1 VGSEEVVIMR
11 TETLPDPADG
21 GPSDRD
27 RRAVLGHLAT
37 WEEHSLLTSEQARAI
52 REFEGR
58 PKEPR
63 RRVPPITEVIGYLGA
78 ALAVAAGVALVGPRW
93 DEIGHPTR
101 LVGAAGIA
109 ALTLVAGWLLRKTT
123 EPAIERL
130 AGVLWTLS
138 VGAVAGFVGLL
149 LLDLPVGRDPA
160 DWAGFV
166 VGATVALY
174 AGLLLA
180 LRPCAP
186 LQVAMYGGALGT
198 IGGGMAWAAQAG
210 WTWPD
215 ANPWLFGVAML
226 ALSGL
231 WIAAGET
238 GRLRPKNA
246 AMLIGS
252 AGAIWAPLFAL
263 TWIGF
268 GLLLGVATAV
278 ALLAASVW
286 LHRTEMLV
294 LGGLGL
300 FGYLVGAIGHFLAD
314 SVGLPIALLLSGLVL
329 LGVAIAMARLRKS
342 AL

>member
-1 VGSEEVVIMR
+1 MR
-11 TETLPDPADG
+11 TETLPDRTDG
-21 GPSDRD
+21 GTSDRD

-37 WEEHSLLTSEQARAI
+37 WEAKALVTPEQARVI
-52 REFEGR
+52 REFEAQPQEPGR
-58 PKEPR
+58 HIPL
-63 RRVPPITEVIGYLGA
+63 VTEVIGYLGA

-93 DEIGHPTR
+93 DEISHVTR
-101 LVGAAGIA
+101 LVGAAGFA
-109 ALTLVAGWLLRKTT
+109 ALTLVAGWLLRNNA

-149 LLDLPVGRDPA
+149 LFDLPVGQDPA

-166 VGATVALY
+166 LGMTVALY
-174 AGLLLA
+174 AGLLLT

-186 LQVAMYGGALGT
+186 LQAALYGGTLGAL
-198 IGGGMAWAAQAG
+198 GGGMAWAAAAG
-210 WTWPD
+210 WTWAE
-215 ANPWLFGVAML
+215 ANQWWFGVAML
-226 ALSGL
+226 ALSAL
-231 WIAAGET
+231 WIVAGET

-252 AGAIWAPLFAL
+252 IGAILAPMYTFE
-263 TWIGF
+263 WMGF

-278 ALLAASVW
+278 AMLAASVW
-286 LHRTEMLV
+286 MHRTEMLV

-300 FGYLVGAIGHFLAD
+300 FGYLVGAIGYFLAD

-342 AL
+342 AV

>member
-1 VGSEEVVIMR
+1 MTMR
-11 TETLPDPADG
+11 TKRLPDPVDG
-21 GPSDRD
+21 DATDHD
-27 RRAVLGHLAT
+27 RRAVLGRLVT
-37 WEEHSLLTSEQARAI
+37 WEANHLLTPEQTRAI

-58 PKEPR
+58 PQEPGR
-63 RRVPPITEVIGYLGA
+63 HLPPITEVVGYLGA

-93 DEIGHPTR
+93 DEIGHLAR

-109 ALTLVAGWLLRKTT
+109 ALTLVAGWLLRRNV

-149 LLDLPVGRDPA
+149 LFDLPDGRNPA
-160 DWAGFV
+160 DWAWFV
-166 VGATVALY
+166 VGATVALS

-186 LQVAMYGGALGT
+186 LQVAVYGGTLGT
-198 IGGGMAWAAQAG
+198 VGGGMAWATRAG
-210 WTWPD
+210 WAWPD
-215 ANPWLFGVAML
+215 ANEWWFGVAML

-231 WIAAGET
+231 WIVAGAT

-252 AGAIWAPLFAL
+252 LGAIWAPQFSF

-268 GLLLGVATAV
+268 GLLLGVTTAV
-278 ALLAASVW
+278 AMMAASVW

-300 FGYLVGAIGHFLAD
+300 FGYLVGAIVHFLSD

-329 LGVAIAMARLRKS
+329 LGVAIAMARLRRT
-342 AL
+342 AD